1 MTRIKAF
8 EEFEV
13 WRSGREIVRQI
24 YDLTRCKVFATDFG
38 LKDQLRRASVSV
50 ISNIAEGYESQTES
64 IFIRHLGIAK
74 GSCGEVRSQLYVAC
88 DQKYISKAEFETVT
102 ELCRKTSRQ
111 LSALI
116 EYLKRSA

>member
-1 MTRIKAF
+1 MTRVKSF

-13 WRSGREIVRQI
+13 WRSGREIVRQV
-24 YDLTRCKVFATDFG
+24 YDLTRCKAFAADFG

-88 DQKYISKAEFETVT
+88 DQQYIAKAEFETVA

-116 EYLKRSA
+116 EYLKRSS